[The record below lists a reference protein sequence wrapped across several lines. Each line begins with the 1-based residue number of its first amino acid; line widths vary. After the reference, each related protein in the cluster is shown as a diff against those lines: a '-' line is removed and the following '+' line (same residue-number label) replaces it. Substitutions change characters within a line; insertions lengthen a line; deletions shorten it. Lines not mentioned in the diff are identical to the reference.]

1 MDETSR
7 SPRRKGA
14 SRIADIPPAVLRELE
29 AGRIET
35 ATLVEWLAIDVRKL
49 AHALAE
55 AVDFGAARAA
65 WLADVEAAAEL
76 GVAKRN
82 RAIGA
87 ALQRATHRKKRA
99 FEACASHGS
108 DMIRAWAAYAA
119 PLGDGRAF
127 AERLAAVQRFAADG
141 SMATRES
148 AWDAWRPFL
157 AEDVRAH
164 LPALAP
170 WVRHADAN
178 VRRCA
183 IEGSRPR
190 GVWTAQLRALVAE
203 PALAAD
209 LLEVVRADSARYVQ
223 LSVGN
228 WLNDAGKSRPE
239 WVRELTARWSRE
251 SKHPATSFIVKRAL
265 RRLGTD

>member
-1 MDETSR
+1 MNDASR

-14 SRIADIPPAVLRELE
+14 SRMADIPAAILRELE
-29 AGRIET
+29 AGRMET

-55 AVDFGAARAA
+55 AVDFGGARAA

-82 RAIGA
+82 RAIGV
-87 ALQRATHRKKRA
+87 ALHRATQRKKRA
-99 FEACASHGS
+99 FEACARHTS
-108 DMIRAWAAYAA
+108 DMVRAWAAYAS
-119 PLGDGRAF
+119 PLGDGRPF
-127 AERLAAVQRFAADG
+127 ADRLAAVQRFAADG

-157 AEDVRAH
+157 AEDVPAH
-164 LPALAP
+164 LPELAP
-170 WVRHADAN
+170 WVRNADAN
-178 VRRCA
+178 IRRCA

-190 GVWTAQLRALVAE
+190 GVWTAQLRPLVE
-203 PALAAD
+203 RPELAAD
-209 LLEVVRADSARYVQ
+209 LLEVVRADPARYVQ

-239 WVRELTARWSRE
+239 WVRELTSRWSRE
-251 SKHPATSFIVKRAL
+251 SKHPATAFLVKRAL
-265 RRLGTD
+265 RNLA